1 MRKAACQYEARDA
14 RTKSELKAALNSL
27 LSEREAG
34 LSIIWDLV
42 GHDQQRWEV
51 IAARLQEDAT
61 AAGPSTSTSTSVARG
76 EGIGSAARAA
86 NAGGAG
92 GAATAGRVAGP
103 GPVLVGKGRAKLWR
117 PHSGILGDPLPPSLA
132 PLGGS
137 WTFTS
142 FGGPSSLGPV
152 GAPSAARAL
161 GSPSWRCPPATGERP
176 FAVASG
182 WPLSSAHHTTG
193 GVLDPPA
200 LGELPTVS
208 DPGHDPPEFTLPDWI
223 PDEPP
228 DGEG

>member
-1 MRKAACQYEARDA
+1 MPRQNLTPNACNACKSRKIKCDGQQPCDKCALRKAACQYEARDA

-103 GPVLVGKGRAKLWR
+103 GPVLVGKGKGKAVATTLGHLGRSATPVAR
-117 PHSGILGDPLPPSLA
+117 SSGPSLLSGA
-132 PLGGS
+132 LHRSVLLG
-137 WTFTS
+137 
-142 FGGPSSLGPV
+142 
-152 GAPSAARAL
+152 R
-161 GSPSWRCPPATGERP
+161 PPPR
-176 FAVASG
+176 
-182 WPLSSAHHTTG
+182 
-193 GVLDPPA
+193 VL
-200 LGELPTVS
+200 
-208 DPGHDPPEFTLPDWI
+208 
-223 PDEPP
+223 
-228 DGEG
+228 